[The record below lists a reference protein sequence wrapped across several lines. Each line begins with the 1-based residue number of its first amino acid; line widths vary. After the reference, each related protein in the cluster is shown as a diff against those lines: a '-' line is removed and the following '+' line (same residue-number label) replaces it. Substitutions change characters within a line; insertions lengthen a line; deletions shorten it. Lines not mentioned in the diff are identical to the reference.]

1 MIKLNDKVFGFVEVD
16 IETPK
21 PQNPKTP
28 KPLKNERKYRDII

>member
-21 PQNPKTP
+21 PQNP
-28 KPLKNERKYRDII
+28 LKMKENIEI